1 MGEGIC
7 AKTSTP
13 INEDVK
19 MANSRNKY
27 LIYGRILFNLKIVD
41 FLMAL
46 SLYNLMV
53 LNKLYSIYLKTAIS
67 KYL

>member
-27 LIYGRILFNLKIVD
+27 LIYGRILFNLKNSRFFNGIK
-41 FLMAL
+41 F
-46 SLYNLMV
+46 
-53 LNKLYSIYLKTAIS
+53 I
-67 KYL
+67 